1 MINRMTMDIALLQ
14 MMSSD
19 SLTTPVTYLIIII
32 IVIIGLRHGQLF
44 HNAFLQVP
52 IHLLWATS

>member
-1 MINRMTMDIALLQ
+1 MMNRMTMDIALLP

-19 SLTTPVTYLIIII
+19 SLTTPVNYLIII
-32 IVIIGLRHGQLF
+32 IVIIGLNHGQLF

-52 IHLLWATS
+52 INLLWATS